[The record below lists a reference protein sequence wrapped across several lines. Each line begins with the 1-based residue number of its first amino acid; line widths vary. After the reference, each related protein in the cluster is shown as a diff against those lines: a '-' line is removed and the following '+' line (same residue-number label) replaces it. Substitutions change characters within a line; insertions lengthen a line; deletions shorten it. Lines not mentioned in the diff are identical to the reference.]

1 MHVTQILKESF
12 VLLRKEPKLFIPRF
26 ITTALYSVVLLYTAQ
41 LTAQMAEATGL
52 YSGVSATPDPEVITS
67 LLGGAFIL
75 LFSVIILLLVDLFSY
90 AMYPILIRDYYKGA
104 KTNLAKSFKEA
115 FGAWKMILVLWVLIM
130 IFSTFL
136 GLLLTVFQTLT
147 IETGD
152 SIYYLM
158 ALGAVLLAVLFLLI
172 ALFFVMPSAAIE
184 KKGIIHTFREGFNLS
199 MKYKTDVIVIN
210 IFFIALTLLTL
221 GIITYS
227 EIKFS
232 EGLAIMAGLIFI
244 LTRIFEAVIYT
255 YISVVNPYFYM
266 KVAE

>member
-1 MHVTQILKESF
+1 MRVTQILKESF
-12 VLLRKEPKLFIPRF
+12 VLLKKEPKLFIPRF
-26 ITTALYSVVLLYTAQ
+26 ITTALYSVVLLYTAK
-41 LTAQMAEATGL
+41 LTAEMMQATGY
-52 YSGVSATPDPEVITS
+52 YSDATATPDPQVITT

-104 KTNLAKSFKEA
+104 KTNLRKSFKEA

-130 IFSTFL
+130 VFSTFL
-136 GLLLTVFQTLT
+136 GLILTIFQTLT
-147 IETGD
+147 LETGD
-152 SIYYLM
+152 SLYYLM
-158 ALGAVLLAVLFLLI
+158 ALGVVLLAVLFLLI
-172 ALFFVMPSAAIE
+172 ALFFVMPAAAIE
-184 KKGIIHTFREGFNLS
+184 KKGIICTFREGFNLS
-199 MKYKTDVIVIN
+199 MKYKTDVIIIN

-227 EIKFS
+227 EMKFS
-232 EGLAIMAGLIFI
+232 EGLAILAGLIFI
-244 LTRIFEAVIYT
+244 LTRIFEAVVYT